1 MATAGC
7 ARWDRLPRRHLA
19 SGLRTGSD
27 AVGDRIHP
35 QRVQVVAK
43 VSAFTQDG
51 VFVFAFEPALARQ
64 VPAQPGARAPA
75 RWAAGEWAWRDS
87 SMIAGGFTLV
97 RRPDGVA

>member
-1 MATAGC
+1 
-7 ARWDRLPRRHLA
+7 LQRRHLA

-35 QRVQVVAK
+35 QRVQAVAK

-51 VFVFAFEPALARQ
+51 GFVFAFAFEPALARQ
-64 VPAQPGARAPA
+64 TPVKPVARAPA
-75 RWAAGEWAWRDS
+75 RWTAGEWAWRDS